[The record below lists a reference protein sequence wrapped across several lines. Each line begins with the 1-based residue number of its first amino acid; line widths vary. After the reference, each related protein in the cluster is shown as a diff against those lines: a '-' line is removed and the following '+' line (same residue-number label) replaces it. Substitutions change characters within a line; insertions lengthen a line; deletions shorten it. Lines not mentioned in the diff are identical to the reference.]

1 MVQSGDGCGYDSGP
15 MIDFSIQ
22 RYALLALASAALF
35 GVSTPLAKLLLGH
48 ATPLVL
54 AGLLYLGSGLGLL
67 IVWLAR
73 RALRRARSG
82 PGASVEVPLRA
93 RDMAWLAGAVIAG
106 GILAPVSLLWGVSG
120 MQASGASLLLNAE
133 AVLTI
138 LVAAAI
144 FREHV
149 GARVWTAGA
158 VMLAGGLLLAWEPGA
173 AIPFSPRALAVLAAC
188 LLWALDNNLTRNI
201 AASDPVAIA
210 MIKGLA
216 AGGVNLGLGL
226 ANAAVPAAEFVV
238 GALALGAASYGAS
251 LVLFIVALRHLG
263 SARTGAH
270 FATSPFIGAAVAIG
284 LLGEPFTG
292 PFAVSLA
299 LMVPATWLLLTETH
313 GHDHRHE
320 RAEHTHSHAHDE
332 HHAHA
337 HAGGEGAEPHAHWH
351 VHEPVIHSHPHLP
364 DLHHRHRH

>member
-1 MVQSGDGCGYDSGP
+1 MVQSGDGCGYDSTA

-93 RDMAWLAGAVIAG
+93 RDMPWLAGAVIAG

-158 VMLAGGLLLAWEPGA
+158 VMLAGSLLLAWEPGA
-173 AIPFSPRALAVLAAC
+173 AVSVSPRALAVLAAC
-188 LLWALDNNLTRNI
+188 VLWALDNNLTRNI

-299 LMVPATWLLLTETH
+299 LMVAATWLLLTETH